1 MKKISL
7 IFIVLLIVSCA
18 SQSEKMQTEYFKDFQ
33 AQVLAL
39 SQRVD
44 LLETRIKKD
53 IAVKSEVYDRLDKI
67 DDKILNID
75 KNLNKIKNHPLFEGL
90 ESVKLTE
97 VPSSTIITI
106 KPETVTANSDAS
118 AKSKQQEEF
127 TKQEP
132 VKAVEQKEEPKPIQS
147 MPAQQ
152 VKTEMVNKTENPA
165 LDLYNKGYEM
175 YNVGKYP
182 QAISIFRDFL
192 QKYSKDALAD
202 NAQYWI
208 AESYYAQKLF
218 DKAIKEFKKVENY
231 PDRNKVPD
239 AYLKIVYSYLEL
251 GKKKDAAKWK
261 DALLKKYKDSE
272 AAKKLEEKST
282 H

>member
-7 IFIVLLIVSCA
+7 IFVFLLIVSCA

-53 IAVKSEVYDRLDKI
+53 ITLKGEVYDRLDKI
-67 DDKILNID
+67 DDKILSID

-97 VPSSTIITI
+97 VPSSTVITI
-106 KPETVTANSDAS
+106 KPETVTTNSDAS
-118 AKSKQQEEF
+118 EKFTQQEDLPK
-127 TKQEP
+127 KQET
-132 VKAVEQKEEPKPIQS
+132 VQTVEFQEEQKTVQS
-147 MPAQQ
+147 MHAQPA
-152 VKTEMVNKTENPA
+152 KKEIANKIENPA
-165 LDLYNKGYEM
+165 SDLYNKGYEM
-175 YNVGKYP
+175 YHVGKYP
-182 QAISIFRDFL
+182 QAISIFREFL
-192 QKYSKDALAD
+192 QKYAKDALAD

-231 PDRNKVPD
+231 PDGNKVPD

-251 GKKKDAAKWK
+251 GKKKDAVKWK

-272 AAKKLEEKST
+272 AAKKLE
-282 H
+282 